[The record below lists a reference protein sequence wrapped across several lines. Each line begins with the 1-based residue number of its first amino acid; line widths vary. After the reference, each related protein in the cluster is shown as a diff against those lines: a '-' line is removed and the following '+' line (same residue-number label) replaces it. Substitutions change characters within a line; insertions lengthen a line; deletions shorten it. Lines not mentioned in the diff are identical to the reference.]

1 MKIFVHIWACFD
13 SDATKSAKCCLKYAN
28 PLRWLHWEKECIWF
42 VYLYTKCLDMMIL
55 STYYMYILDIH
66 KMPTY
71 FIYTKCPHISYTRNA
86 PIYHIHKMP
95 EHILYKKCPHLSY
108 AQNARIYIVY
118 TKFPHKMQD
127 VICTKDYASTTQ
139 KWSSSREDML
149 KNIRNE
155 TSNYLKKYF

>member
-71 FIYTKCPHISYTRNA
+71 FIYTKCPHISYIEM
-86 PIYHIHKMP
+86 PPYIIYTKCPNISYTKNVRTYHMHKMP
-95 EHILYKKCPHLSY
+95 
-108 AQNARIYIVY
+108 AYIVY

-127 VICTKDYASTTQ
+127 VICTKDYASTAQ
-139 KWSSSREDML
+139 KWSSSREAML